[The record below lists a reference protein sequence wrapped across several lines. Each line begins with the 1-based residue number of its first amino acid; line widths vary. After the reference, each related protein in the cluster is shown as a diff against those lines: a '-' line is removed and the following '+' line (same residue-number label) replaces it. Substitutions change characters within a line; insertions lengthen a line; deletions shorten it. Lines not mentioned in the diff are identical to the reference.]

1 MHERSDQPLE
11 VENAR
16 LRRELDETTAAAESR
31 LAEVAHDLRNPLN
44 AFATSLAL
52 LDALLGE
59 PEGTVRRTLN
69 AMDRSVQEMHHLVE
83 TLVEAPPA
91 LDRPLDAA
99 PPRPVMVSA
108 GTCGDE
114 N

>member
-1 MHERSDQPLE
+1 MMHERSDEPLE
-11 VENAR
+11 IENAR
-16 LRRELDETTAAAESR
+16 LRRELEETTAAAEAR

-83 TLVEAPPA
+83 DLVEGPA
-91 LDRPLDAA
+91 SIG
-99 PPRPVMVSA
+99 RPVPPEPDPVLVGA
-108 GTCGDE
+108 ACDE
-114 N
+114 V

>member
-11 VENAR
+11 LENAR
-16 LRRELDETTAAAESR
+16 LRRELDETTAAAEAR
-31 LAEVAHDLRNPLN
+31 LAEIAHDLRNPLN

-83 TLVEAPPA
+83 ELVEAPPS
-91 LDRPLDAA
+91 LERPLEAV
-99 PPRPVMVSA
+99 PPRPVLVGA
-108 GTCGDE
+108 CAE
-114 N
+114 EH

>member
-11 VENAR
+11 LENAR
-16 LRRELDETTAAAESR
+16 LRRELGETSAAAEAR
-31 LAEVAHDLRNPLN
+31 LAEIAHDLRNPLN

-83 TLVEAPPA
+83 TLVEAPPTFG
-91 LDRPLDAA
+91 RPVDSA
-99 PPRPVMVSA
+99 PPRPVLVGCA
-108 GTCGDE
+108 CAEDH
-114 N
+114 

>member
-11 VENAR
+11 IENAR
-16 LRRELDETTAAAESR
+16 LRRELEDTTAAAESR

-59 PEGTVRRTLN
+59 PEGSLRRTLN
-69 AMDRSVQEMHHLVE
+69 SMDRSVKEMHHLVE
-83 TLVEAPPA
+83 TLIEAPPTFE
-91 LDRPLDAA
+91 RPLDPA
-99 PPRPVMVSA
+99 PARPVLV
-108 GTCGDE
+108 GTCAEE

>member
-11 VENAR
+11 LENDR
-16 LRRELDETTAAAESR
+16 LRRELDETTAAAEAR

-83 TLVEAPPA
+83 TLVEAPPPIE
-91 LDRPLDAA
+91 RPLDTP
-99 PPRPVMVSA
+99 PPRPVLVGGGA
-108 GTCGDE
+108 EE

>member
-1 MHERSDQPLE
+1 MHQRSDEPLSL
-11 VENAR
+11 ENAR
-16 LRRELDETTAAAESR
+16 LRRKLEETTRATEER
-31 LAEVAHDLRNPLN
+31 LASVAHDLRNPLN

-83 TLVEAPPA
+83 DLVEGPPSTG
-91 LDRPLDAA
+91 
-99 PPRPVMVSA
+99 RPVPPEIDPLLVGAAS
-108 GTCGDE
+108 DE
-114 N
+114 A

>member
-1 MHERSDQPLE
+1 MMHERSNEPLE
-11 VENAR
+11 LENAR
-16 LRRELDETTAAAESR
+16 LRRELEETTSAAEAR

-59 PEGTVRRTLN
+59 PAGTVRRTLH

-83 TLVEAPPA
+83 DLVEGPPSIE
-91 LDRPLDAA
+91 RSTEPE
-99 PPRPVMVSA
+99 PPRPALASA
-108 GTCGDE
+108 ACDDA
-114 N
+114 